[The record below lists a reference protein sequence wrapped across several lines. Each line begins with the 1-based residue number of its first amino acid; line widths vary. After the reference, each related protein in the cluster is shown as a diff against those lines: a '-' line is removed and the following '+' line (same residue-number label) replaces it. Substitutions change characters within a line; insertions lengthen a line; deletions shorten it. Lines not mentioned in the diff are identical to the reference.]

1 MRRWRRRREA
11 GVNGCGRRSDETT
24 REVGMAR
31 SVNRMQLSGADQM
44 IITVSRQ
51 LTVNITGPGTVSYSG
66 DASVEKSIT
75 GVGQLIKR

>member
-1 MRRWRRRREA
+1 
-11 GVNGCGRRSDETT
+11 
-24 REVGMAR
+24 MAK
-31 SVNRMQLSGADQM
+31 SVNTMQPRFGRLGRYQAGDLLSQVATAELSGAGQM
-44 IITVSRQ
+44 IITVSRE

>member
-1 MRRWRRRREA
+1 
-11 GVNGCGRRSDETT
+11 
-24 REVGMAR
+24 MAR